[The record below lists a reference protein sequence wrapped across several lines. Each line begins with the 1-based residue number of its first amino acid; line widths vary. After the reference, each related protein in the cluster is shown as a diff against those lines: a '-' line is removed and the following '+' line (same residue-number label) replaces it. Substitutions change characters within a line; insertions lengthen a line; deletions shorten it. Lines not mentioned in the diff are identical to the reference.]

1 MIALS
6 SLALKQGQNKEATT
20 WLERAAEE
28 NPQAIQPAVV
38 LATHYLRMGEK
49 QRSLALAKKLQG
61 THPNEPAALEL
72 LAQTQFANND
82 KAGALESFN
91 KLAAMQPESAP
102 IQLRIASVQMAMDN
116 LSAASESLKKALA
129 IDPAF
134 TDAQVAQAS
143 LEMRKGNPEQAL
155 AIARRIQKQ
164 QGKSPVGYALEGDI
178 LLAQEK
184 PEEAAKA
191 FEHALAIQKTGPL
204 IVKLH
209 ASLSQAGKSREA
221 TPRLLEWLKQHPND
235 LSVRMYLAEFY
246 LMNDQSKSAV
256 EHYKIIVQQL
266 PQYAPAVN
274 NLASAY
280 QQEKNP
286 QALEYA
292 EKAHQLAPE
301 NPAIL
306 DTLGWILVEQG
317 NTSRGLPL
325 LQKATSLAPQ
335 VPAIRYH
342 LAYGLTQAGD
352 KIKARRE
359 LEQALASGKRF
370 AEMDEA
376 RTLLKQIQ

>member
-1 MIALS
+1 MLFICNTEITGVCQGPDEGG
-6 SLALKQGQNKEATT
+6 LAHTA
-20 WLERAAEE
+20 RA
-28 NPQAIQPAVV
+28 
-38 LATHYLRMGEK
+38 HDR
-49 QRSLALAKKLQG
+49 
-61 THPNEPAALEL
+61 
-72 LAQTQFANND
+72 D
-82 KAGALESFN
+82 
-91 KLAAMQPESAP
+91 
-102 IQLRIASVQMAMDN
+102 QLVH
-116 LSAASESLKKALA
+116 
-129 IDPAF
+129 
-134 TDAQVAQAS
+134 
-143 LEMRKGNPEQAL
+143 
-155 AIARRIQKQ
+155 ARNYKIIRQL
-164 QGKSPVGYALEGDI
+164 PD
-178 LLAQEK
+178 
-184 PEEAAKA
+184 
-191 FEHALAIQKTGPL
+191 
-204 IVKLH
+204 
-209 ASLSQAGKSREA
+209 
-221 TPRLLEWLKQHPND
+221 
-235 LSVRMYLAEFY
+235 Y

-286 QALEYA
+286 QALAYA

-335 VPAIRYH
+335 VPTIRYH

-376 RTLLKQIQ
+376 RALLKQIQ